1 MKILLTPQVNESKKI
16 LYIFQGET
24 VIVMYDGESDRFDFS
39 SFTDDGEV
47 TEIATTL
54 PMTPIIS
61 AKRENGIL
69 SMVLLNYISEDAT
82 DEEKFPVWK
91 EV

>member
-1 MKILLTPQVNESKKI
+1 
-16 LYIFQGET
+16 
-24 VIVMYDGESDRFDFS
+24 MYDGESDRFDFS

-47 TEIATTL
+47 TEIETSL

-61 AKRENGIL
+61 AKRDNGIL
-69 SMVLLNYISEDAT
+69 SVTLLNYISEDAT
-82 DEEKFPVWK
+82 DEEKFPVWR